1 MPAKKRK
8 FTAAAEPLAAEGMLT
23 PKDYATA
30 AKISVSWL
38 AKARKR
44 GIGPKYM
51 QFGRS
56 VRYFAPKVSP

>member
-1 MPAKKRK
+1 MPPKKRK
-8 FTAAAEPLAAEGMLT
+8 STAAAEPLAAEGMLT
-23 PKDYATA
+23 PKEYASA
-30 AKISVSWL
+30 VKISVSWL

-56 VRYFAPKVSP
+56 VRYFPPKGSP